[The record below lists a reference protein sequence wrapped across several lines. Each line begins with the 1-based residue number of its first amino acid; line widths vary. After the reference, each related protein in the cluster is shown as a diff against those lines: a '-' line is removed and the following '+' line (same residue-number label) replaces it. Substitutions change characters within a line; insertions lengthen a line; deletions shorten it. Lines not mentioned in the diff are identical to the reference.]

1 MNNIVGLT
9 KFDEALKVVY
19 EYVSGSGYD
28 EDSINEIDKAIKV
41 IQSFRDLLSTCNLK
55 LLIKESEIT
64 SLNDEI
70 SVLKARIEI
79 LECGVKSKYVN
90 NQNLHNEINMLGI
103 ENSNLK
109 KRIRELEELVNARF
123 NCTG

>member
-9 KFDEALKVVY
+9 KFDDALKVIY
-19 EYVSGSGYD
+19 EYVSGSGSD
-28 EDSINEIDKAIKV
+28 EDSINEVDKAIKV
-41 IQSFRDLLSTCNLK
+41 IQSFRDLLFTCNLK
-55 LLIKESEIT
+55 FLIKESEIT

-70 SVLKARIEI
+70 SVLNARIEI

-123 NCTG
+123 NCTR

>member
-9 KFDEALKVVY
+9 KFDEALKVIY

-28 EDSINEIDKAIKV
+28 EDSINEIGKAIKV

-109 KRIRELEELVNARF
+109 KRIRELEELVNVRF
-123 NCTG
+123 NV